1 MKVQMQVHF
10 QVQVNLQMQVKV
22 QAHVHFSVK
31 SLTNEFFP
39 SLPPS
44 TGPPV
49 PPLGQGRIR
58 KVSQLQQLFLQ
69 KIVTCVYCDKSI
81 QVFLMKQL

>member
-31 SLTNEFFP
+31 SITYEFFP
-39 SLPPS
+39 SSPPS

-49 PPLGQGRIR
+49 PPIGQGRIR

-69 KIVTCVYCDKSI
+69 KIVTCVYCAKSI

>member
-10 QVQVNLQMQVKV
+10 QVQVNLQTQVKV

-31 SLTNEFFP
+31 SLTNEFSP
-39 SLPPS
+39 SPPPS

-69 KIVTCVYCDKSI
+69 KIVTCVYCAKSI